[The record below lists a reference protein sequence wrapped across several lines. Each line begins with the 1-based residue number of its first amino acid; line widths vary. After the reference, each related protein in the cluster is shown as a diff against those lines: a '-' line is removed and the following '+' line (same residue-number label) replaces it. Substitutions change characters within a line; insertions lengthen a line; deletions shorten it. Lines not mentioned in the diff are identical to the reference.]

1 MTFGHLHMIEIF
13 KNIYIM
19 CILQDILKFQLMQL
33 SWPLDCGFLC
43 IYGKLEDAKLH
54 KIRM

>member
-13 KNIYIM
+13 KNIYIV

-33 SWPLDCGFLC
+33 SWPSDCGFLC